1 LDFLSVRDGATGERL
16 EATTRDFAYSH
27 KVGLKTFRDL
37 FEEFRFHPESGS
49 IDSDGGPCGP
59 DSRGQL
65 GRAKILVSSRIVI
78 GKEANRISDAPKL
91 NSSHELCQEFDSSL
105 SEFELETLRGIRL
118 RTLVEK
124 TGLSKKW
131 LIQVRKGR
139 VRASKD
145 TVAVLRGAAALL

>member
-1 LDFLSVRDGATGERL
+1 
-16 EATTRDFAYSH
+16 
-27 KVGLKTFRDL
+27 
-37 FEEFRFHPESGS
+37 
-49 IDSDGGPCGP
+49 
-59 DSRGQL
+59 
-65 GRAKILVSSRIVI
+65 VI